1 MPNVNSGIIKPSMK
15 QEIFDTNRDLFDI
28 IYFLGT
34 GFMLSDHIYAYG
46 KAIYDLSEK
55 SITRK
60 LINMCGKGLL
70 LEKEATTTGTKIYVL
85 SKYVKSKYESK
96 PSQNVSSVKITE
108 RKLWKNFYMNEY
120 IIQRIV
126 RYLLKNEKEISIQGI
141 LDLLEENFITFQTTQ
156 NRQDVFALY
165 EKFYDEFMCGSSEP
179 FMQDFNALA
188 ADLYLFG
195 KNFLKTEMDIDYSE
209 QIRQRKIR
217 QLDKDAYKNE
227 EDKNKYFYNLYQFV
241 MQGFFFNG
249 FKEDVIQIGLFEIG
263 ILTFEKIYK
272 QICYIL
278 LMLERYLGYMPK
290 LSLTVYYSDI
300 DAVAEI
306 EREAKRKSYNFKTQ
320 EFSDNNKK
328 YKTFKALG
336 IREQYWEN
344 IEIRYIFYDLKN
356 RYNL

>member
-1 MPNVNSGIIKPSMK
+1 
-15 QEIFDTNRDLFDI
+15 
-28 IYFLGT
+28 
-34 GFMLSDHIYAYG
+34 
-46 KAIYDLSEK
+46 
-55 SITRK
+55 
-60 LINMCGKGLL
+60 
-70 LEKEATTTGTKIYVL
+70 
-85 SKYVKSKYESK
+85 
-96 PSQNVSSVKITE
+96 
-108 RKLWKNFYMNEY
+108 
-120 IIQRIV
+120 
-126 RYLLKNEKEISIQGI
+126 
-141 LDLLEENFITFQTTQ
+141 
-156 NRQDVFALY
+156 
-165 EKFYDEFMCGSSEP
+165 
-179 FMQDFNALA
+179 MQDFNALA

-195 KNFLKTEMDIDYSE
+195 KNFLKAEMDIDYSE

-241 MQGFFFNG
+241 MQGFFFDG

-300 DAVAEI
+300 DVVAEI

-328 YKTFKALG
+328 YETFKSAKNQRTVLG
-336 IREQYWEN
+336 KY
-344 IEIRYIFYDLKN
+344 
-356 RYNL
+356 

>member
-1 MPNVNSGIIKPSMK
+1 MPNINSGIIRPSIK
-15 QEIFDTNRDLFDI
+15 QEIFDSNRDLFDI

-46 KAIYDLSEK
+46 KAIYDLSERA
-55 SITRK
+55 ITRK
-60 LINMCGKGLL
+60 IINMCGKGLL

-96 PSQNVSSVKITE
+96 PSQNVSSVRITE

-126 RYLLKNEKEISIQGI
+126 KYLLKKGSEISIQKI
-141 LDLLEENFITFQTTQ
+141 LNLLEMNFITFKTTQ
-156 NRQDVFALY
+156 SRQDVFALY
-165 EKFYDEFMCGSSEP
+165 EKFYEKFHCGSNEN

-188 ADLYLFG
+188 ADLYMFD
-195 KNFLKTEMDIDYSE
+195 KNFLKAEMDVDYSE

-217 QLDKDAYKNE
+217 QLNKDTYKNE
-227 EDKNKYFYNLYQFV
+227 EDKNKFFYNLYQFV

-249 FKEDVIQIGLFEIG
+249 LKDDVIQIGLFEIG
-263 ILTFEKIYK
+263 KLTFEKIYK
-272 QICYIL
+272 QSCYIL

-300 DAVAEI
+300 DAVSEI

-328 YKTFKALG
+328 YETFKALG